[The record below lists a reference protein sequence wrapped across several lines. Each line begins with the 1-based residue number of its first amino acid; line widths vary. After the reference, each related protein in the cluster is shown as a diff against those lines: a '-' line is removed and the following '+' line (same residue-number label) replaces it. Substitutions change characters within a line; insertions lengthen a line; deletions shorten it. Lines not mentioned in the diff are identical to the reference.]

1 MKKFYLQIVEAN
13 DRGYESS
20 LSHIVRN
27 PRSRYN
33 NGRADN
39 CLLVEPNCHIGTM
52 HSAAVLYCCPESR
65 HYRDKSLLPVC
76 NSACEYIISKAHGDG
91 TTDFRATNFFTPA
104 TFELHAVIRAY
115 KVFAKYGGTSPEE
128 EETLDWIEKLLEKLA
143 LGCLNGGF
151 HTPNHRWVE
160 SAALLGCYNI
170 LGWPEL
176 KEKAEKYLA
185 EGIDIDEDGEF
196 TERSPG
202 MYNGVNDNALLM
214 MAEEGNLPE
223 LYPHVKKN
231 MDLLFDYI
239 EPDGTI
245 FTQNSRRKDKGEGA
259 ASGKFYPGHSYYHI
273 YLWAGY
279 LFNDK
284 RYLIFAEQIFE
295 DSVYSGRGIPGPL
308 WLYMLMPELKEFE
321 PDLSGVEVPTTYSA
335 FYPGSDIYRRR
346 DDFWSYSIIAQNPN
360 FMFFKCGDIQ
370 MYLRICAS
378 FFAVAQFMP
387 KRLEKTDTGYKMFFH
402 SHGEYR
408 LPLQHPTSS
417 VWSEMDHSKRGIVH
431 PCDLDFTV
439 EFTDLPDGVRLHIT
453 TSGTEEVPF
462 KLEYVISPNCRVET
476 DDVVTE
482 ATAGNQITV
491 KRGEIRL
498 EHPAGPEI
506 TIDSAFASHLYHSS
520 MRGSV
525 PQSKDAFTIYS
536 TDDSPIDRT
545 VEIRFKQRD
554 SVHELS

>member
-1 MKKFYLQIVEAN
+1 MKKFYRQIVEAN
-13 DRGYESS
+13 DRGYENS
-20 LSHIVRN
+20 LSHVIRN
-27 PRSRYN
+27 PESKYF

-39 CLLVEPNCHIGTM
+39 TLLVEPNYHIGTV
-52 HSAAVLYCCPESR
+52 HSAATLYCCPESR
-65 HYRDKSLLPVC
+65 HYRDKSLLP
-76 NSACEYIISKAHGDG
+76 NIELACSYIISKAHEDG

-104 TFELHAVIRAY
+104 TFELHSVVRAY
-115 KVFAKYGGTSPEE
+115 KIFEKYGGSSPAEQ
-128 EETLDWIEKLLEKLA
+128 ETLGWIKKLLEKLA

-160 SAALLGCYNI
+160 SAAMLGCYNI

-176 KEKAEKYLA
+176 KEKVNKYLA

-214 MAEEGNLPE
+214 MAEEGNMPE

-245 FTQNSRRKDKGEGA
+245 FTQNSRRKDKGEGS
-259 ASGKFYPGHSYYHI
+259 ASGKFYPGGPYYHI

-284 RYLIFAEQIFE
+284 RYLKFAEQIME
-295 DSVYSGRGIPGPL
+295 DSIYSGRGTPGPL
-308 WLYMLMPELKEFE
+308 WLYMLIPELKEFE
-321 PDLSGVEVPTTYSA
+321 PDLSDVEVPTAYSA

-346 DDFWSYSIIAQNPN
+346 NGFWSYSIIANNPN
-360 FMFFKCGDIQ
+360 FMFFKCGDTQ

-387 KRLEKTDTGYKMFFH
+387 EKLEKTATGYKMFFH
-402 SHGEYR
+402 SHGEYKM
-408 LPLQHPTSS
+408 PFEHPTTSI
-417 VWSEMDHSKRGIVH
+417 WAEMDHSERGVIH

-439 EFTDLPDGVRLHIT
+439 EFTDLDDGVKLHIT
-453 TSGTEEVPF
+453 TDGTAEVPF

-476 DDVVTE
+476 ADIVTE

-491 KRGEIRL
+491 KHGQVRIEQQAGE
-498 EHPAGPEI
+498 EI
-506 TIDSAFASHLYHSS
+506 YIDGTFASHLYHSS

-525 PQSKDAFTIYS
+525 PQAKDAFTIYS
-536 TDDSPIDRT
+536 TDDTPIDRT
-545 VEIRFKQRD
+545 VEIHFKKRE
-554 SVHELS
+554 SVHEL

>member
-1 MKKFYLQIVEAN
+1 MKKYYARIVEAN

-20 LSHIVRN
+20 LSHFIRN
-27 PRSRYN
+27 PESKYF

-39 CLLVEPNCHIGTM
+39 TLLVEPNYHIGTM
-52 HSAAVLYCCPESR
+52 HAASVLYCCPESR
-65 HYRDKSLLPVC
+65 HYRDKSLLP
-76 NSACEYIISKAHGDG
+76 NIKLACEYIISRAHEDG

-104 TFELHAVIRAY
+104 TFELHSVVRAY
-115 KVFAKYGGTSPEE
+115 KVFEKYCGDGAAEK
-128 EETLDWIEKLLEKLA
+128 ETLGWIKKLLEKLA

-160 SAALLGCYNI
+160 SAAMLGCYNI

-176 KEKAEKYLA
+176 KEKVNKYLA

-202 MYNGVNDNALLM
+202 MYNAVNDNALLM
-214 MAEEGNLPE
+214 MAEEGNMPE

-231 MDLLFDYI
+231 MDLLFNYI

-245 FTQNSRRKDKGEGA
+245 FTQNSRRKDKGEGS
-259 ASGKFYPGHSYYHI
+259 ASGKFYPAHSYYHI

-284 RYLIFAEQIFE
+284 RYLKFAEQIME
-295 DSVYSGRGIPGPL
+295 DTLYSGRGTPGPL

-321 PDLSGVEVPTTYSA
+321 PDLSDTEVSTTYSA

-346 DDFWSYSIIAQNPN
+346 NGFWSYSIIANNPN

-387 KRLEKTDTGYKMFFH
+387 NKLEKTDTGYKMFFH
-402 SHGEYR
+402 SHGEYKM
-408 LPLQHPTSS
+408 PFEHPTTSI
-417 VWSEMDHSKRGIVH
+417 WTEMDHSKRGVIH
-431 PCDLDFTV
+431 SCDLDFTV
-439 EFTDLPDGVRLHIT
+439 EFTDLNDGVKLHIT
-453 TSGTEEVPF
+453 TSGTDGVPF

-476 DDVVTE
+476 ADTVTE
-482 ATAGNQITV
+482 ATAGSQITV
-491 KRGEIRL
+491 KHGQIRL
-498 EHPAGPEI
+498 EQPAGEEI
-506 TIDSAFASHLYHSS
+506 YIDGTFASHLYHTS

-525 PQSKDAFTIYS
+525 PQAKDCFTIYS

-545 VEIRFKQRD
+545 VEIHFKKRE
-554 SVHELS
+554 SVHEL